1 MASSCKV
8 TQTTLVTLPTLEQDQ
23 LTRNWLDTKVQAN
36 PESQCPMEPGLHA
49 PPTMQRHPSTVT
61 IQPTR
66 ATSRITTGPPLANR
80 IPDLHMKGAPIH
92 HHI

>member
-8 TQTTLVTLPTLEQDQ
+8 TQTTLATLPTLEQDQ
-23 LTRNWLDTKVQAN
+23 LTLSWLGTKVQAN
-36 PESQCPMEPGLHA
+36 PGSQCRMAPGLHG
-49 PPTMQRHPSTVT
+49 PPTMQRPPSTVT

-66 ATSRITTGPPLANR
+66 ATSRTTTGPPSANLTH
-80 IPDLHMKGAPIH
+80 DLHMKAAPTL

>member
-8 TQTTLVTLPTLEQDQ
+8 TQTTLVILPTLGQDQ
-23 LTRNWLDTKVQAN
+23 LTPSWLGTKVQAN
-36 PESQCPMEPGLHA
+36 PGSQCPMVPGLHA

-66 ATSRITTGPPLANR
+66 ATSRITTGPPLANL
-80 IPDLHMKGAPIH
+80 IPDLHMKAPPTR